1 LAQSIDLDV
10 RSETRHFRVDSIYK
24 MPWPM
29 PVELARGVWRVN
41 MVIDI
46 HCHYIPERY
55 FEFIENE
62 KSFDVCRK
70 STNGEEIE
78 VKVGSLKFGLNKVFF
93 DIKRQ
98 IERMQ
103 LLSIDQTI
111 LSLATPLISY
121 SVPVDIAVQ
130 AARIFNDE
138 LADIKTRFPGRF
150 NGWAFLPM
158 QSPSMAAQELR
169 RAVVEL
175 GLQGGHIASNIN
187 GRYLDKPE
195 YTPIFEEATDL
206 DVPLFVHPT
215 NPPGR
220 ERMETYELV
229 VVSGYLFDTT
239 LNIFN
244 MIFGRLLD
252 KYPTIKL
259 CCAHAGGFA
268 LLLRGRMQ
276 REVDTNPSLAS
287 TINRPVAEYLKKLY
301 YDTVCFEKGYLKY
314 AVDVVGADR
323 LVLGS
328 DGPFPLGEPDPVNFI
343 KQAFGDNEVG
353 RGILYQNA
361 AVMFGSDDRAGS
373 PVS

>member
-1 LAQSIDLDV
+1 MI
-10 RSETRHFRVDSIYK
+10 
-24 MPWPM
+24 
-29 PVELARGVWRVN
+29 
-41 MVIDI
+41 IDI
-46 HCHYIPERY
+46 HCHYVPERY

-62 KSFDVCRK
+62 KSFDVHRT
-70 STNGEEIE
+70 STHGEEIE

-93 DIKRQ
+93 DTKRQ
-98 IERMQ
+98 TDRMQ
-103 LLSIDQTI
+103 VLSIDQTI

-121 SVPVDIAVQ
+121 SVPGDIAVQ

-138 LADIKTRFPGRF
+138 LADLKTRCPEHF

-158 QSPSMAAQELR
+158 QSPSMAARELR
-169 RAVVEL
+169 RAVIEL
-175 GLQGGHIASNIN
+175 GLRGGHIASNIN

-195 YTPIFEEATDL
+195 YGPVFEEAADL

-220 ERMETYELV
+220 ERMEAYELA

-244 MIFGRLLD
+244 MVFGGLLD
-252 KYPTIKL
+252 RYPTIKL

-276 REVDTNPSLAS
+276 QEVDTNPELTR
-287 TINRPVAEYLKKLY
+287 TINRPVGEYLKKLY
-301 YDTVCFEKGYLKY
+301 YDTVCFERGYMKY

-323 LVLGS
+323 FVLGS

-343 KQAFGDNEVG
+343 QQTFGDNQVG
-353 RGILYQNA
+353 RGILHRNA
-361 AVMFGSDDRAGS
+361 AVMFGSIDSVGP
-373 PVS
+373 PVV